1 MEKIKP
7 LMATKF
13 NSYYKIPSEE
23 DLHSN
28 FGEKTPYSDMRS
40 SLDKIKSNLE
50 DITKKKMP
58 DFGSPRVSLTN
69 KSENFWFSPRA
80 NTQDINF
87 PELDQN
93 NQTYFRM
100 KTTGAEP
107 YSQVLRSEKNIRTST
122 VIDLDASNGSPGDRL
137 VDFSHQGFGNK
148 SVKEFN
154 GAYPL
159 GSGARDFNLVMA
171 GSYHFDRQTPQR
183 EHDNLIQIE
192 GLISID
198 VSPRN
203 L

>member
-1 MEKIKP
+1 
-7 LMATKF
+7 MATKF

-23 DLHSN
+23 DLQSN
-28 FGEKTPYSDMRS
+28 FGEKTPYSDRES
-40 SLDKIKSNLE
+40 KIKSHLE
-50 DITKKKMP
+50 DITHIKMH

-69 KSENFWFSPRA
+69 KSENFLFSPRA

-87 PELDQN
+87 PQLDQN
-93 NQTYFRM
+93 NQNYFRM
-100 KTTGAEP
+100 KTTDNDP

-122 VIDLDASNGSPGDRL
+122 DIHIDPCNGSPEASL

-148 SVKEFN
+148 SVKEVN
-154 GAYPL
+154 EGYRL
-159 GSGARDFNLVMA
+159 TGQTRDFNLVMS

-183 EHDNLIQIE
+183 DHDNTIQIE
-192 GLISID
+192 GLISMD

>member
-1 MEKIKP
+1 
-7 LMATKF
+7 
-13 NSYYKIPSEE
+13 
-23 DLHSN
+23 
-28 FGEKTPYSDMRS
+28 
-40 SLDKIKSNLE
+40 
-50 DITKKKMP
+50 MP
-58 DFGSPRVSLTN
+58 DFDSPRASLTN

-137 VDFSHQGFGNK
+137 LDFSNQGFGNK

-154 GAYPL
+154 GPYPL

-171 GSYHFDRQTPQR
+171 GSYHLDRQTPQR
-183 EHDNLIQIE
+183 EHNNLIQIE